1 MVTGSQLLT
10 YAVVS
15 LVLIAVPGP
24 SVLFAVGRA
33 LARGRRP
40 ALASVVGNAFGVYIV
55 AVLVA
60 LGLGSL
66 IARSDMLFS
75 FVKYAGAAYL
85 IHLGVSAIRH
95 RRDLA
100 AALDAEAP
108 STSTLRAAREGF
120 VVGLANPKALI
131 LFGAILPQFV
141 NRTARHVPMQM
152 LILAL
157 VSFITALISD
167 STWVLAASAFRGW
180 FARSPRRLEL
190 VGGTGGL
197 AIIAV
202 GVSVAATGRRD

>member
-1 MVTGSQLLT
+1 MITGSQVLG

-40 ALASVVGNAFGVYIV
+40 ALASVVGNAVGVYIV
-55 AVLVA
+55 AILVA

-66 IARSDMLFS
+66 IVRSDALFAV
-75 FVKYAGAAYL
+75 VKYAGAAYL
-85 IHLGVSAIRH
+85 IYLGISAIRH
-95 RRDLA
+95 RRELVRA
-100 AALDAEAP
+100 FDANAP
-108 STSTLRAAREGF
+108 TAGMLRSAREGF

-141 NRTARHVPMQM
+141 NRSAGDVPTQM
-152 LILAL
+152 LILAF
-157 VSFITALISD
+157 VSFVTAVVSD
-167 STWVLAASAFRGW
+167 SIWVLAASAFRGW
-180 FARSPRRLEL
+180 FARSPRRLER

-202 GVSVAATGRRD
+202 GISVAVTGRKD